1 MSSST
6 SASSSYLT
14 SKRFNY
20 LDNPFY
26 YIDNELEDNLEPK
39 QQQQQQQKSRTKI
52 DLKQSF
58 RFIIAIVAILI
69 VFILAIIFAIM
80 SSFIINNPIRN
91 GDKVEKLTNYK
102 YPQLNAIRTSL
113 IDPDTPND
121 VFNKSGNWTLVFSD
135 EFEVEGR
142 TFNEGDDQF
151 FTAVDIYYSATH
163 DLEYYLP
170 QMITTKQGNLEI
182 TFDKFNYSGLEYVSG
197 MLQTWNKL
205 CFNKQAKVEIKAKL
219 PFDIKHGLWP
229 AAWSLGNLA
238 RPGYLATTDGLWPYT
253 YDECDYGILPNQSTL
268 NEGMS
273 YLPGQRL
280 SKCTCIGE
288 DHPNPGIGR
297 GAPEIDI
304 IEGLYQYN
312 KFWGV
317 QTLQVAPFDEWWRP
331 DYDYVGI
338 NNDNISIIREDIGT
352 VYQESISLGTHLN
365 TSEFHIFSMEYKTS
379 STTSSSSN
387 NNNNNEEESYITF
400 SIDGINTFT
409 INGSALHP
417 NEYIGWRQITK
428 EPMSLVF
435 NMGLSYMWNQD
446 LNVENLQLPSK
457 FLIDYI
463 RIYQPFDKIE
473 MTCDPIDYPTDEYIK
488 NHKIAYENARLTSWD
503 SAGFKFPKNSI
514 LNQCK
519 IAKNK

>member
-1 MSSST
+1 MSST
-6 SASSSYLT
+6 ASSSYLT

-26 YIDNELEDNLEPK
+26 YIDKELEDNVEPK
-39 QQQQQQQKSRTKI
+39 NQTKPKI
-52 DLKQSF
+52 DIKKSF
-58 RFIIAIVAILI
+58 RFIIAIVAILLI
-69 VFILAIIFAIM
+69 FILAIIFAIM

-91 GDKVEKLTNYK
+91 GDKIEKLTNIT
-102 YPQLNAIRTSL
+102 YPQLKAIRTSL
-113 IDPDTPND
+113 IDPDTPKNVTNFQD
-121 VFNKSGNWTLVFSD
+121 NWTLVFSD
-135 EFEVEGR
+135 EFEIDGR
-142 TFNEGDDQF
+142 TFHEGDDQF

-170 QMITTKQGNLEI
+170 QMVTTTEGNLEI

-197 MLQTWNKL
+197 MIQSWNKL
-205 CFNKQAKVEIKAKL
+205 CFNKQARVEIKAKL

-238 RPGYLATTDGLWPYT
+238 RPGFLATTDGTWPYT
-253 YDECDYGILPNQSTL
+253 YDECDSGILPNQSTL

-273 YLPGQRL
+273 YLPGQKL
-280 SKCTCIGE
+280 SKCTCLGE
-288 DHPNPGIGR
+288 DHPSPGIGR

-304 IEGLYQYN
+304 IEGLYHYD

-338 NNDNISIIREDIGT
+338 ENTNITIIREDIGT
-352 VYQESISLGTHLN
+352 VYQESISLGTQLN
-365 TSEFHIFSMEYKTS
+365 TSEFHIFTMEYKS
-379 STTSSSSN
+379 SLN
-387 NNNNNEEESYITF
+387 DIDSYIIF
-400 SIDGINTFT
+400 AIDGITTFS

-417 NEYIGWRQITK
+417 NDYIGWRQITK

-446 LNVENLQLPSK
+446 LNTDELQLPSK

-463 RIYQPFDKIE
+463 RIYQPKDAIE
-473 MTCDPIDYPTDEYIK
+473 MTCDPKDYPTDDYIR
-488 NHKIAYENARLTSWD
+488 NHKNAYENSNLTSWK
-503 SAGFKFPKNSI
+503 SAGYSFPKNLL

-519 IAKNK
+519 V